1 MTERMY
7 DLQELQRYIEDKLSI
22 SVRTTVLGFIQRRRN
37 LSAFDRGLA
46 SKMGVVARELLI
58 NGHSGQAVEM
68 KENKM
73 IHQEF
78 ATINIEMADKQG
90 QYRLLK
96 AFLCQGEVEM

>member
-1 MTERMY
+1 
-7 DLQELQRYIEDKLSI
+7 
-22 SVRTTVLGFIQRRRN
+22 
-37 LSAFDRGLA
+37 
-46 SKMGVVARELLI
+46 MGVVAGELLI

-78 ATINIEMADKQG
+78 ATINAEMADKQD

-96 AFLCQGEVEM
+96 AFLYQKEVEM